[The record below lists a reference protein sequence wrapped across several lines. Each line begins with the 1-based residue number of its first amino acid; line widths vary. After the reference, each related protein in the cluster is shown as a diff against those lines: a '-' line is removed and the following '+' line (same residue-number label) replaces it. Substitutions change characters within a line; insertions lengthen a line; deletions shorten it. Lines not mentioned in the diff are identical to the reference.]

1 MIMNPLVLRMLA
13 AQLMKSVYYVLF
25 RRGKMAERYK
35 KRKRGAGPVSIILL
49 MIAMVFLVYGTVV
62 IMHLGTSNWF
72 NFIWFIGA
80 GVLIVLSFLF
90 SRDLGMP
97 LVLRIFLGLI
107 ILVCVSNF
115 GIFTYHMINA
125 MNSQTEY
132 DAKWVIVLGAKVN
145 GTEPSREFRERIS
158 KAAEYVRLADADDG
172 LNKKEWPKVIAT
184 GGQGDDEGAAEGEV
198 CAKVIKTFG
207 ISSDRILIDNQSTTT
222 LENFGYAKALIE
234 TSGGYSTDKV
244 VIVTSGFHLYRAMQ
258 LAKKE
263 GFNNVTCCG
272 STGLISL
279 LPHYIARE
287 YAAYIKEVSLGH
299 IEGNPLPFEI
309 NQ

>member
-1 MIMNPLVLRMLA
+1 
-13 AQLMKSVYYVLF
+13 
-25 RRGKMAERYK
+25 MAEKRYK
-35 KRKRGAGPVSIILL
+35 KKKRGAGPVSIILL
-49 MIAMVFLVYGTVV
+49 MIAMVFLVYGTIVV
-62 IMHLGTSNWF
+62 MYLGTSNWF

-97 LVLRIFLGLI
+97 LVLRILLGLM
-107 ILVCVSNF
+107 ILVCVANF
-115 GIFTYHMINA
+115 GIFAYHMIGA
-125 MNSQTEY
+125 MSSQTDY

-145 GTEPSREFRERIS
+145 GTEPSKEFRERIS

-172 LNKKEWPKVIAT
+172 LNRQDWPKVIAT
-184 GGQGDDEGAAEGEV
+184 GGQGEDEGAPEGEV

-207 ISSDRILIDNQSTTT
+207 ISSDRVLVDNQSTTT

-234 TSGGYSTDKV
+234 TSGGSCNDKV
-244 VIVTSGFHLYRAMQ
+244 AVVTSGFHLYRAVQ
-258 LAKKE
+258 LARKE
-263 GFNNVTCCG
+263 GFDNITCCG
-272 STGLISL
+272 STGLVSL

-299 IEGNPLPFEI
+299 IAGSPYPW
-309 NQ
+309 